1 MLNLMIQ
8 QRSFYFYTTT
18 NRPIINCLYY
28 SYNHEHR
35 DLIYGFVNFY
45 TLDRSLYAVRT
56 SVITPASKIKVHLFT
71 FSYNSTGA

>member
-8 QRSFYFYTTT
+8 QRSFYFHITT
-18 NRPIINCLYY
+18 NRPINCLYY

-56 SVITPASKIKVHLFT
+56 SLITPAKKIKAHQFT
-71 FSYNSTGA
+71 FSYNDTGI

>member
-8 QRSFYFYTTT
+8 QRSFYFYITT
-18 NRPIINCLYY
+18 NRPINCLYY

-56 SVITPASKIKVHLFT
+56 SVITPAKKIKVHLFT
-71 FSYNSTGA
+71 FNYHDTGA